1 MLQFL
6 QKVTHNVPKT
16 DTYMTRPLD
25 VLEHLDLDLA
35 GCGGSRLLLLFGVE
49 GGGGGTAS
57 AASTCQS
64 TLSTD
69 WWFGRCDFVRRNK
82 GVR

>member
-1 MLQFL
+1 M
-6 QKVTHNVPKT
+6 PKT
-16 DTYMTRPLD
+16 DTYVTRPLD

-35 GCGGSRLLLLFGVE
+35 GCCGSRLLLFGVE
-49 GGGGGTAS
+49 GGGGGGTAS
-57 AASTCQS
+57 AAAAAASTCQS
-64 TLSTD
+64 TFSTD